1 MDLFREDSFHYFGSP
16 RFNFK
21 AFLKDSGYRYIFYL
35 RQCQAGGIRKLVF
48 SIPRKCL
55 SHAQGLEISP
65 AVRCGGGLYI
75 GHPYGIT
82 VNSRAVLG
90 MNVNLHKGVTIGQEN
105 RGRRKG
111 CPTLGNC
118 VSVGINSSI
127 VGKVTIGDDV
137 LIAPNTYINCDVP
150 SHSIVLGSP
159 CRIIPREGAT
169 ENYIINRVDFS

>member
-1 MDLFREDSFHYFGSP
+1 MPSGWDSKASIFDSP
-16 RFNFK
+16 DASFSCSR
-21 AFLKDSGYRYIFYL
+21 L
-35 RQCQAGGIRKLVF
+35 RNKSCSSLR
-48 SIPRKCL
+48 
-55 SHAQGLEISP
+55 
-65 AVRCGGGLYI
+65 GGLYI

-111 CPTLGNC
+111 CPTLGNY

-169 ENYIINRVDFS
+169 ENYIINRVEVS